1 MGTLEKGWTGS
12 LAFPQALSSY
22 QNSRGAGCLILP
34 GLQEKNQLGALRSAL
49 VQVFWVK
56 NARQEERPFPGL
68 PRAEGE
74 NGWDKAWRGGNPFK
88 SVRNSARK
96 QQKEQF
102 SRHYREEKKNLARD
116 TA

>member
-1 MGTLEKGWTGS
+1 MDRLAGVSTGTKLLPKLNRSWV
-12 LAFPQALSSY
+12 P
-22 QNSRGAGCLILP
+22 NSPRSAG
-34 GLQEKNQLGALRSAL
+34 KDQLCALRSAL

-68 PRAEGE
+68 PCVEGE
-74 NGWDKAWRGGNPFK
+74 NGLDEAWRGGNPLK
-88 SVRNSARK
+88 SMRNSARK

-102 SRHYREEKKNLARD
+102 SRNYREEKKNLARD